1 MKRLMMFLAVLSIGY
16 VAGAGLPGVMQA
28 QGGQGRE
35 GGANPNAG
43 RGQAPGGRFTEN
55 PRAARNMFLV
65 TAGPELRA
73 QPGKAKLYTNEF
85 QNSQKSHFE
94 WAPEY
99 RLTATTRPGAAAGQ
113 EPTTGELHTDNTQI
127 YLITGGSGTVLVEA
141 EVAAENVY
149 LVAPGEHR
157 GGPFTGGRKVKVKVG
172 DLLSIPPNT
181 WHIGYGDPGVP
192 LQYTIIHIHT
202 RQTIP

>member
-1 MKRLMMFLAVLSIGY
+1 MKRLMMLL
-16 VAGAGLPGVMQA
+16 AGLLLGYLAGTGMPGIMHA

-43 RGQAPGGRFTEN
+43 RGQAPGGRFTDN

-65 TAGPELRA
+65 TAGPETRA
-73 QPGKAKLYTNEF
+73 QIGKARLYTTDF
-85 QNSQKSHFE
+85 QNTQKSHFE

-99 RLTATTRPGAAAGQ
+99 RLTATTRPGAAAGE

-127 YLITGGSGTVLVEA
+127 YLITNGTGTVHVEA
-141 EVAAENVY
+141 EVAPENVY
-149 LVAPGEHR
+149 LVAPGEQR
-157 GGPFTGGRKVKVKVG
+157 GGPFTGGRTVKVKAG
-172 DLLSIPPNT
+172 DLLSIPPYT
-181 WHIGYGDPGVP
+181 WHIAYGDPGVP

>member
-1 MKRLMMFLAVLSIGY
+1 MKRLMMLLAVLSIGY

-43 RGQAPGGRFTEN
+43 RGHAPGGRFTDN
-55 PRAARNMFLV
+55 PRAARNMFLL
-65 TAGPELRA
+65 TAGPETRA
-73 QPGKAKLYTNEF
+73 QIGKAKLYTTEF
-85 QNSQKSHFE
+85 QNTQKTHFE

-127 YLITGGSGTVLVEA
+127 YLVTNGTGTVIVEA
-141 EVAAENVY
+141 EVAPENVY
-149 LVAPGEHR
+149 LVAPGEQR
-157 GGPFTGGRKVKVKVG
+157 GGPFAGGRKVRVKQG
-172 DLLSIPPNT
+172 DLLSIPPYT
-181 WHIGYGDPGVP
+181 WHAAYGDPGVP